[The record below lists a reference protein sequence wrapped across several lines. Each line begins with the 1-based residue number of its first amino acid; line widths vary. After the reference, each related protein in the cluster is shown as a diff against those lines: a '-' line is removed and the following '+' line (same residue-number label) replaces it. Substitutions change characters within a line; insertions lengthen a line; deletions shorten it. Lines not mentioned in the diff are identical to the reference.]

1 MSLTDP
7 TQSIFSPSDPFF
19 NHLCQQHY
27 FCAFCWL
34 LTKSPLARK
43 ISVEKKGVNGL
54 MCKKKMWLSFKT
66 LGELKVFVIFVN
78 SQLFDLWKPHFWVWK
93 TAILKSQLFCKK
105 CPMNK
110 WCCAL
115 PIYTK
120 YIVPHRAM
128 ICAWQ
133 IQNENMSATDATQRF
148 SSSPLRSHLPSS
160 CLSAALLLCLFL
172 VVKRKSS
179 S

>member
-34 LTKSPLARK
+34 LTKSPLARE
-43 ISVEKKGVNGL
+43 ILVEKKGVNGL

-115 PIYTK
+115 PFTQNTSCPTEQWFVHDKFKMSTCLQQMQPRGFPPPLSDPIYHHHVCQLR
-120 YIVPHRAM
+120 YF
-128 ICAWQ
+128 CA
-133 IQNENMSATDATQRF
+133 F
-148 SSSPLRSHLPSS
+148 S
-160 CLSAALLLCLFL
+160 
-172 VVKRKSS
+172 
-179 S
+179 

>member
-1 MSLTDP
+1 MKILKQAHVSNRPNTEYFLPLRPLFQSSLSAALLLCLLLVVNQKSFCP
-7 TQSIFSPSDPFF
+7 QNFS
-19 NHLCQQHY
+19 
-27 FCAFCWL
+27 W
-34 LTKSPLARK
+34 K
-43 ISVEKKGVNGL
+43 IGVNGL

-115 PIYTK
+115 PFT
-120 YIVPHRAM
+120 
-128 ICAWQ
+128 
-133 IQNENMSATDATQRF
+133 QNTSCPTEQRF
-148 SSSPLRSHLPSS
+148 VHDKFKMRTCLQQMQPRGFPLPLWDPIYHHHVCQLRYFCAFS
-160 CLSAALLLCLFL
+160 
-172 VVKRKSS
+172 
-179 S
+179 